1 GIVPKLLST
10 IEKALKKVS
19 SVVFASALT
28 AIGINFLIGEQYLSV
43 LLTGEAYSAQYKKVG
58 LNNINLARV
67 SEDSCTV
74 VNSLVPWSVCGVFIF
89 SVLDV
94 YTMAYVP
101 FTFFCLLS
109 TVLTIIY
116 GFTSKTLIYIE
127 VDKLLSEKSIL
138 QDAKTD
144 QYIII

>member
-1 GIVPKLLST
+1 KHFIFLPVYLTENSS
-10 IEKALKKVS
+10 VS

-58 LNNINLARV
+58 LHNINLARV
-67 SEDSCTV
+67 SEDAGTV
-74 VNSLVPWSVCGVFIF
+74 VNPLVPWSVCGVFIT
-89 SVLDV
+89 SVLGV
-94 YTMAYVP
+94 STMAYVP

-109 TVLTIIY
+109 PILTIIY
-116 GFTSKTLIYIE
+116 GFTGKTLTYIE
-127 VDKLLSEKSIL
+127 VEESLSEKSIL

-144 QYIII
+144 Q